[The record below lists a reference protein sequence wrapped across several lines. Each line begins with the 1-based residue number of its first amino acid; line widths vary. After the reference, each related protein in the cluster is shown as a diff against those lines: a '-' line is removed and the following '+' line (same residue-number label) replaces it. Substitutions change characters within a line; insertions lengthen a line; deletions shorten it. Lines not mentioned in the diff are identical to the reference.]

1 MDKCYRNKNKV
12 FLHKLLYLA
21 RLAIL
26 IYALLLPVC
35 CTLALKHIC
44 SISSISMQNKSLIV
58 VSHYTCVPSKPIPLR
73 LSSAV
78 CEQNFV
84 TIRPLR
90 QEENIL

>member
-21 RLAIL
+21 RLATL

-35 CTLALKHIC
+35 CTLALKHI
-44 SISSISMQNKSLIV
+44 SISMQNKSLIV
-58 VSHYTCVPSKPIPLR
+58 VSHYRCVPSKPIPLR